1 MLIVSVI
8 VSAAPDEYRGHGK
21 VCFRI
26 MYRNELLKIPLD
38 RYLDHRLDRRLDRCL
53 DRYLDRRLDRCLDR
67 RFNYSHSIVA
77 TGLGLKSYATLLTP
91 FTSVMILFTILPR
104 SS

>member
-38 RYLDHRLDRRLDRCL
+38 RYLDHRLDRCL
-53 DRYLDRRLDRCLDR
+53 DRYLDR

>member
-38 RYLDHRLDRRLDRCL
+38 RYLDHRLDRCLDRYLDHRLDRCL
-53 DRYLDRRLDRCLDR
+53 DRYLDR

-77 TGLGLKSYATLLTP
+77 TGLGLKS
-91 FTSVMILFTILPR
+91 
-104 SS
+104 

>member
-38 RYLDHRLDRRLDRCL
+38 RYLDHRLDRCLDRYLDHRLDRCL
-53 DRYLDRRLDRCLDR
+53 DRYLDRR
-67 RFNYSHSIVA
+67 FNHSHSIVA

-91 FTSVMILFTILPR
+91 LTSVMMRLTILPR

>member
-1 MLIVSVI
+1 MLIESVI

-38 RYLDHRLDRRLDRCL
+38 RYLDHRLDRCLDRYLDHRL
-53 DRYLDRRLDRCLDR
+53 DRYLDRR
-67 RFNYSHSIVA
+67 FNYFHSIVTWIVA
-77 TGLGLKSYATLLTP
+77 LIIPTL
-91 FTSVMILFTILPR
+91 SLPAACW
-104 SS
+104 